1 MTGVEGRRP
10 VTGSASPCTAHASM
24 ARTFPGI
31 LPTSINTGGKVV
43 EGGEGGREV
52 VEGGREG
59 GKHQV
64 N

>member
-1 MTGVEGRRP
+1 
-10 VTGSASPCTAHASM
+10 M